1 MGLIIEA
8 HEGIRKEEVI
18 MGTKK
23 VDIRLCCLFGI
34 LSLFLFTPIVQA
46 QTPFDFTECFSGNS
60 TIVFQSKEITIGGS
74 EGKGILISHHENKVF
89 DNCTFHV
96 VVIAKTLDG
105 KRRSDSYWKIMD
117 PDGDIIIA
125 EVVVLGPEKTMKFL
139 HGTGK
144 WKGIKGEAKG
154 KTSAVGRMIEPG
166 TIQSCSRYAG
176 TFELAK

>member
-1 MGLIIEA
+1 MDRNECP
-8 HEGIRKEEVI
+8 ESNGIGVRIAPEWVSG
-18 MGTKK
+18 MPRNT
-23 VDIRLCCLFGI
+23 
-34 LSLFLFTPIVQA
+34 Q

-60 TIVFQSKEITIGGS
+60 TIVFQSKEITIAGS

-89 DNCTFHV
+89 DNCTIHV

-117 PDGDIIIA
+117 PDGDVVIA
-125 EVVVLGPEKTMKFL
+125 EVLVVGPEKTMTFL

-154 KTSAVGRMIEPG
+154 KTTAIGKMIAPG
-166 TIQSCSRYAG
+166 TIQSCSRYVG

>member
-1 MGLIIEA
+1 MFRMTILVVIGL
-8 HEGIRKEEVI
+8 
-18 MGTKK
+18 
-23 VDIRLCCLFGI
+23 FI
-34 LSLFLFTPIVQA
+34 LIPVAQG
-46 QTPFDFTECFSGNS
+46 QTPFDFTECLAGNS
-60 TIVFQSKEITIGGS
+60 TVVFDSKEIRIGS
-74 EGKGILISHHENKVF
+74 TEGKGIIFSHHENKVF

-96 VVIAKTLDG
+96 VSIAKVVDG

-154 KTSAVGRMIEPG
+154 KTTAIGKFIAPG
-166 TIQSCSRYAG
+166 TIQSCSRYIG
-176 TFELAK
+176 TFELPK

>member
-1 MGLIIEA
+1 MISIKRTNW
-8 HEGIRKEEVI
+8 GIFAILFCLVI
-18 MGTKK
+18 FIP
-23 VDIRLCCLFGI
+23 VA
-34 LSLFLFTPIVQA
+34 QA
-46 QTPFDFTECFSGNS
+46 QTPFDITECAAG
-60 TIVFQSKEITIGGS
+60 TATTVYQSKEYTIGGL
-74 EGKGILISHHENKVF
+74 EGKGIILSHHENKVF

-96 VVIAKTLDG
+96 VVIYKIVDG

-125 EVVVLGPEKTMKFL
+125 EVVVLGPEKTMKFM

-154 KTSAVGRMIEPG
+154 KTTVAGRPAAPE
-166 TIQSCSRYAG
+166 TFQACSRYIG